1 VKDLLGREA
10 SPVERRIVR
19 AYDAILALLREEG
32 LPPTAVANLKEA
44 AASMWV
50 LVNELGLPRERPDD
64 LHL

>member
-10 SPVERRIVR
+10 TPVERRIVR
-19 AYDAILALLREEG
+19 AYDALAALLREEG

-44 AASMWV
+44 AAAMWV
-50 LVNELGLPRERPDD
+50 LVNELGLPRERPGD